1 MHELSLAGGIL
12 KLVEDTLA
20 REATPLRLRRVVVEV
35 GALAGVEIRA
45 LEFALGA
52 LAPGTMLEGSEIAIE
67 TAPGQAWCLHCGDN
81 VPIGSRLDAC
91 PRCAGHQLQ
100 PNGGTGLRLREL
112 LVDDLAPA
120 R

>member
-1 MHELSLAGGIL
+1 MHEVSLAGGIL

-20 REATPLRLRRVVVEV
+20 RETCPVRLRRIVIEV

-45 LEFALGA
+45 LEFALEA
-52 LAPGTMLEGSEIAIE
+52 LAPGTVLEGSEIVIE

-81 VPIGSRLDAC
+81 VPILSRLDAC
-91 PRCAGHQLQ
+91 PRCGGFQLQ
-100 PNGGTGLRLREL
+100 PNGGTELRLREL
-112 LVDDLAPA
+112 LVDDPAPA